1 MPDPDVQSALGD
13 VYNDV
18 LSSMKE
24 IKKSTKSAVTR
35 PADPHAVKVPPAE
48 RDMEYQRLISDPA
61 AFSSAFGTA
70 SARYNLPKDR
80 PIPRKLVEQLV
91 AGYKRGRS

>member
-24 IKKSTKSAVTR
+24 IRKSTKSAVKR
-35 PADPHAVKVPPAE
+35 PADPHATRVSPAE
-48 RDMEYQRLISDPA
+48 RDLEYDRLISDPA

-70 SARYNLPKDR
+70 SARYNLPKEK
-80 PIPRKLVEQLV
+80 PIPRKRVEQLV
-91 AGYKRGRS
+91 AGYKRARP